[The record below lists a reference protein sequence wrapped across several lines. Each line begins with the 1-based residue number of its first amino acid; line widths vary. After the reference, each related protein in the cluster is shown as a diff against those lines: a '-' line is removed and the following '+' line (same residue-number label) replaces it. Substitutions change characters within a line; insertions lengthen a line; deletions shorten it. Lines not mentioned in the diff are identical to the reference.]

1 MQTADLSRVMKA
13 LGKNKYVLLV
23 LALGLL
29 LLLLPRTATEDG
41 TVEGAAVAFST
52 GEGNDLD
59 TSGIPLDTESVRLA
73 ALLSQIEGVGEA
85 TVLLSAAGAVVVCAG
100 AESPSVRLNVTNAVS
115 AYTGLGSD
123 KITVMK
129 LQNETGGNQK

>member
-41 TVEGAAVAFST
+41 TAEGAAAAFST

>member
-41 TVEGAAVAFST
+41 TAEGAAVTFST

>member
-41 TVEGAAVAFST
+41 TAEGAAVAFST